1 MEGKPLPEEWAVET
15 KSIEGEPLPEERPA
29 EGKPIG
35 GEPLPEEWAVETKS
49 IEGKP
54 LPEERAVET
63 KSITMER
70 EGAGSHEAA
79 GTTKGVASKATA
91 AKGRPRKAATAK
103 AAVNGRRAESRSG
116 RGNRRGG
123 QSSHYVAH
131 HDAPPFCQE
140 THPSL

>member
-29 EGKPIG
+29 EGKSIG
-35 GEPLPEEWAVETKS
+35 GEPLPEEW
-49 IEGKP
+49 
-54 LPEERAVET
+54 AVET

>member
-1 MEGKPLPEEWAVET
+1 MEGEPLPEEWAVET

-35 GEPLPEEWAVETKS
+35 GE
-49 IEGKP
+49 P

>member
-1 MEGKPLPEEWAVET
+1 MEGEPLPEEWAVET

-29 EGKPIG
+29 EGKSIG
-35 GEPLPEEWAVETKS
+35 GEPLPEEW
-49 IEGKP
+49 
-54 LPEERAVET
+54 AVET

>member
-35 GEPLPEEWAVETKS
+35 GEPLPEEW
-49 IEGKP
+49 
-54 LPEERAVET
+54 AVET